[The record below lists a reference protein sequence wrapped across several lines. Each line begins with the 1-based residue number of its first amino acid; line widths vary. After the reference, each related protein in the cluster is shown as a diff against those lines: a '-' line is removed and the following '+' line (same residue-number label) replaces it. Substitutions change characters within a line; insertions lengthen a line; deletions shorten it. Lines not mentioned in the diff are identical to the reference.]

1 MDKEPPPPPVYRLCA
16 VSQPKHQ
23 EEVII
28 YCQLF
33 DVSGGEM
40 EVRDD
45 ALSEYLND
53 ENDRK
58 YESFADFF
66 EECLDEVGLIKSDFV
81 KRCRI
86 ERTYVYQILKGLR
99 NPGREK
105 VIIMCIAAGLDLAS
119 TQKALVIARE
129 GILYYRN
136 ERDAAI
142 IYAVRHNYSLTETN
156 SLLARNELEEL
167 S

>member
-1 MDKEPPPPPVYRLCA
+1 
-16 VSQPKHQ
+16 
-23 EEVII
+23 
-28 YCQLF
+28 
-33 DVSGGEM
+33 M

-45 ALSEYLND
+45 ALSAYLND
-53 ENDRK
+53 VNDRK

-105 VIIMCIAAGLDLAS
+105 IIIMCIAAGLSSAT

-129 GILYYRN
+129 GILYYKDI
-136 ERDAAI
+136 RDAAI
-142 IYAVRHNYSLTETN
+142 IYAIDHNYNLTETN
-156 SLLARNELEEL
+156 DLLEKNELPEL
-167 S
+167 V

>member
-1 MDKEPPPPPVYRLCA
+1 
-16 VSQPKHQ
+16 
-23 EEVII
+23 
-28 YCQLF
+28 
-33 DVSGGEM
+33 M

-45 ALSEYLND
+45 ALSAYLND
-53 ENDRK
+53 INDRK

-105 VIIMCIAAGLDLAS
+105 IIIMCIAAGLSFAT

-129 GILYYRN
+129 GILYYKDS
-136 ERDAAI
+136 RDAAI
-142 IYAVRHNYSLTETN
+142 IYAIDHNYNLTETN
-156 SLLARNELEEL
+156 DLLEKNELPEL
-167 S
+167 V